1 MGRRLSRRSGFWNGR
16 AKPSTLEQRREAM
29 VKRQIERRGIRDER
43 ILAAMREV
51 PRHLF
56 VPAEELSLAYEDYAL
71 PLTHGQTISQPYIV
85 AFMAAAVKPEEGLR
99 VLEVGAGS
107 GYQAAVLAALGMKVF
122 GIERLGALV
131 DSARANLLEAGYAD
145 RVKLRLGDGCRGWP
159 EEAPFD
165 RILISAATETV
176 PDALVEQLRVGG
188 VLVAPVGG
196 YGYQRVRRY
205 VKLASGV
212 LEEESLIGARFVP
225 LVPGPTEGDWRPDP
239 AEDPDPDGGPE
250 RSKP

>member
-1 MGRRLSRRSGFWNGR
+1 M
-16 AKPSTLEQRREAM
+16 
-29 VKRQIERRGIRDER
+29 
-43 ILAAMREV
+43 
-51 PRHLF
+51 
-56 VPAEELSLAYEDYAL
+56 
-71 PLTHGQTISQPYIV
+71 
-85 AFMAAAVKPEEGLR
+85 
-99 VLEVGAGS
+99 
-107 GYQAAVLAALGMKVF
+107 
-122 GIERLGALV
+122 
-131 DSARANLLEAGYAD
+131 
-145 RVKLRLGDGCRGWP
+145 KLRLGDGCQGWP

-225 LVPGPTEGDWRPDP
+225 LVPGPTEGDWRPEP
-239 AEDPDPDGGPE
+239 AEEPDPEEGSEGSEP
-250 RSKP
+250 